1 MREGSG
7 PRHGGSSCCE
17 VKTARP
23 VAARRPFAPFAAPAR
38 YRRGVQKAPET
49 SRCYRRLAR
58 CCESR
63 ALSFP
68 EPRISC
74 RNAAP
79 AVPRAQLPQTHRH
92 MTDDGRPTVRPWS
105 PERLVYQHEGLSA
118 NQMALLAIM
127 KCTPKIKTRKEK
139 IRFTGWPTLALLE
152 YVDDARRSA
161 GGRWRLAMGTKSGC
175 GLKTCRRSTIF
186 TCCCSH
192 RSVRPRQ
199 PVVSAPWAAV
209 VVERYV
215 GPFAGLLP
223 RLGGVLA
230 RAGIQ
235 GGLACKPPTFTLEP
249 GRTAD
254 RELGRPL
261 SMCITNDRR
270 LRTKGDY
277 LSLSPEEQ
285 AFLANQER
293 CLTGFGWPGP
303 DRDRRP
309 AWRPRPPEG
318 FPALDG
324 LLCSASA
331 TAIIRCPALIRLLR
345 HQWTWLGGP
354 TCGPRGHR
362 P

>member
-230 RAGIQ
+230 RW
-235 GGLACKPPTFTLEP
+235 CT
-249 GRTAD
+249 GRTRIQAAD
-254 RELGRPL
+254 LHP
-261 SMCITNDRR
+261 
-270 LRTKGDY
+270 RT
-277 LSLSPEEQ
+277 
-285 AFLANQER
+285 
-293 CLTGFGWPGP
+293 GP
-303 DRDRRP
+303 DYRSRARQAPEYVHHQRP
-309 AWRPRPPEG
+309 APSHQGRLPEPLPRGTGLPGSPGEV
-318 FPALDG
+318 LDG
-324 LLCSASA
+324 VRVARTRS
-331 TAIIRCPALIRLLR
+331 
-345 HQWTWLGGP
+345 
-354 TCGPRGHR
+354 
-362 P
+362 